1 METAK
6 LFINNDA
13 LQIKE
18 LPDKGRAFCN
28 SFPTALLVTMSNA
41 NHSCNPNARVDE
53 VEGFPSPVY
62 QLTAK
67 RDIQCGEEVTI
78 SYIDLVANV
87 ELAEDRQRYLEEH
100 FLFYCLCEW
109 CHAPQP
115 TTGLLAGLNDAVHG
129 PLHED
134 YACTAFQ
141 WKSENESSAE
151 ITCESGKVGK
161 LTGRCTTCG
170 KTATQ
175 KQLDNIC
182 RKSDRLIL
190 SLRRMLVETNAFVE
204 AVRAGGNSTSTASN
218 TPSDARSRQ
227 STTES
232 AKSFATTSTMKEE
245 GVKNAA
251 TLKEL
256 KRLQSLMKGMETR
269 AIELLHSSHIAFVPI
284 RACLDDLQEL
294 IGAGSLNGSKIRNG
308 ARKAE
313 NRDTDASKNGTIEA
327 LVQGVEDLLN

>member
-1 METAK
+1 
-6 LFINNDA
+6 
-13 LQIKE
+13 
-18 LPDKGRAFCN
+18 
-28 SFPTALLVTMSNA
+28 MSNA

-53 VEGFPSPVY
+53 VEGFPSPMY

-100 FLFYCLCEW
+100 FLFYCQCEW

-115 TTGLLAGLNDAVHG
+115 TTGLLAGSNTIIHG

-134 YACTAFQ
+134 YACAAFQ
-141 WKSENESSAE
+141 WTSENESSAE
-151 ITCESGKVGK
+151 MICESGNVGK
-161 LTGRCTTCG
+161 LTGRCKTCG

-204 AVRAGGNSTSTASN
+204 AVRAGGNSASN
-218 TPSDARSRQ
+218 TPSNARSRQ

-232 AKSFATTSTMKEE
+232 AKSFTTTS
-245 GVKNAA
+245 
-251 TLKEL
+251 
-256 KRLQSLMKGMETR
+256 
-269 AIELLHSSHIAFVPI
+269 
-284 RACLDDLQEL
+284 
-294 IGAGSLNGSKIRNG
+294 
-308 ARKAE
+308 
-313 NRDTDASKNGTIEA
+313 
-327 LVQGVEDLLN
+327 